1 MLGKKLRFL
10 ECLHEIRDPFRVLVL
25 LLTVK
30 RTWHWDLLTMH
41 TVLLILSHG
50 HHWHDK

>member
-10 ECLHEIRDPFRVLVL
+10 EYLHEIRDREEN
-25 LLTVK
+25 
-30 RTWHWDLLTMH
+30 LLTMH